1 MSRINMKNWISQV
14 IQSKERMAIPIMT
27 YPGIELTGKS
37 VYEAVTN
44 GKVHFEAIKAISI
57 GSNYC
62 YNGPDRRS
70 RSFRSVDYVSGE

>member
-27 YPGIELTGKS
+27 HPGIELTGKS

-44 GKVHFEAIKAISI
+44 GKVHFEAIKALLCLFFIL
-57 GSNYC
+57 
-62 YNGPDRRS
+62 
-70 RSFRSVDYVSGE
+70 

>member
-44 GKVHFEAIKAISI
+44 LKQSKHSMINIH
-57 GSNYC
+57 
-62 YNGPDRRS
+62 RQQLLL
-70 RSFRSVDYVSGE
+70 

>member
-1 MSRINMKNWISQV
+1 MKNWISKV

-44 GKVHFEAIKAISI
+44 GKVHFEAIKAL
-57 GSNYC
+57 YDQ
-62 YNGPDRRS
+62 YP
-70 RSFRSVDYVSGE
+70 